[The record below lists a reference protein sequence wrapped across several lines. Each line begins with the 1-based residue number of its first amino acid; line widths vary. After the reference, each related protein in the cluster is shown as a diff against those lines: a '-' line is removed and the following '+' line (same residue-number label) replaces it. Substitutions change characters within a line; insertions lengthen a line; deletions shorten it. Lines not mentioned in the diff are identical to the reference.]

1 MYPDIT
7 IDNKSICDICNFAKH
22 RKLPYSSST
31 SIASSNFELLHF
43 DIWGPIAKV
52 SIYGHRYFLTIV
64 DDHSRF
70 LWTILLKTK
79 SEVPS
84 RIENFIHLIQ
94 NQHNV
99 TPKIIRSDNGLEF
112 LLSDFYASQ
121 SIIHQKS
128 CVETPQQNGRVERKH
143 QHILKFVRA
152 LLFQSKL
159 PHFFWSYD
167 VLHVVFVINRVP
179 TPIFK
184 PITLSCF
191 VWCLTWYQFIQSLWL
206 FMLCSQELES
216 LFSWVTYKGFVLY
229 DIDTKEI
236 FISRNVTFHESVL
249 PYISPTPHSTSN
261 WGQKMCAPSLIKL
274 VLMRYVF
281 LILVFSVSKRSH
293 RSAKIWWYIRHV
305 LKIYILLRFLF
316 INTSWYLVRIMSY
329 KISRIW
335 YVWYLLILTC

>member
-1 MYPDIT
+1 MIGLGDLYDGLYRLRISTPSSFSQSSVSIANFLCNKFQSHSCNSVSCNLNVHIPSNALWHSRLGHLSNQRMSKMHHLYPDIT

-31 SIASSNFELLHF
+31 FIASSNFELLHF

-99 TPKIIRSDNGLEF
+99 TPKIIRSDNGPEF

-121 SIIHQKS
+121 GIIHQKS
-128 CVETPQQNGRVERKH
+128 CAETPQQNGRVERKH
-143 QHILKFVRA
+143 QHILNVARA

-159 PHFFWSYD
+159 PNF
-167 VLHVVFVINRVP
+167 
-179 TPIFK
+179 
-184 PITLSCF
+184 
-191 VWCLTWYQFIQSLWL
+191 
-206 FMLCSQELES
+206 
-216 LFSWVTYKGFVLY
+216 
-229 DIDTKEI
+229 
-236 FISRNVTFHESVL
+236 
-249 PYISPTPHSTSN
+249 
-261 WGQKMCAPSLIKL
+261 
-274 VLMRYVF
+274 F
-281 LILVFSVSKRSH
+281 LILCCFTCCLSH
-293 RSAKIWWYIRHV
+293 
-305 LKIYILLRFLF
+305 
-316 INTSWYLVRIMSY
+316 
-329 KISRIW
+329 
-335 YVWYLLILTC
+335 